1 MANFSFNGTISG
13 LDTAGL
19 ITAMLAADQAPLSRI
34 ATQRTTLKSTQS
46 AYGQLRSLLANLQT
60 AGKAFT
66 ISSMAAKR
74 SATSSAASVLT
85 GSATAGTVPGA
96 YSVSVGALATSTV
109 AKSMTAI
116 GKAISVAD
124 LGTALADLQLPG
136 SVTAGTVGVVV
147 DGVIT
152 RATIG
157 SPATATLGDAINAIA
172 AKLQEGIRAKE
183 GTADAIVTATI
194 TGNKVEFTMTGAAA
208 SHAISFG
215 AGGDT
220 SNALGILG
228 LTGMGVP
235 SLANGS
241 PLSARNVLGV
251 VRTTSLLDAAGLTGL
266 TSGAGT
272 LTINGVAIAYD
283 TTVDSLSAV
292 VTRINSSAAGVTASL
307 DRGNDKLLLT
317 SRTGGAAPIS
327 IEDTIDVGNGKI
339 ATLAAALN
347 LAPGTTGAQVVGA
360 QSEVT
365 VDGRTYLSDTN
376 TVSSAIDGV
385 TINLLTLGT
394 STLTVAPD
402 SSSVSS
408 AVSTLVAAYNALADS
423 LAALTQNDP
432 KLTRGSLASDTS
444 ARDLSLS
451 LRQVLTAQTSL
462 TGNMKSLA
470 DIGVTSGVVGSALG
484 TTTRLQVNAA
494 KLQAALES
502 DPSAVADLLNGTSGA
517 IAPLV
522 DAVNA
527 WTKTSGR
534 LDNALL
540 TITSTLKALETREAS
555 INARIAIKQAGLE
568 KKFAALEKNLAL
580 LGTQSSGLTQQVTS
594 MNKSSG

>member
-1 MANFSFNGTISG
+1 MASYNFPGAVSG
-13 LDTAGL
+13 LDTASL
-19 ITAMLAADQAPLSRI
+19 ISAMLAADQAPLARI
-34 ATQRTTLKSTQS
+34 ATQRTTLSNTRS
-46 AYGQLRSLLANLQT
+46 AYGQLRSLLASLQT

-66 ISSMAAKR
+66 VNSVGSKRTASSTM
-74 SATSSAASVLT
+74 SSVLT
-85 GSATAGTVPGA
+85 ASAAAGTVPA
-96 YSVSVGALATSTV
+96 TYSVTVGALATPSV
-109 AKSMTAI
+109 AKSISAA
-116 GKAISVAD
+116 GKAITAAD
-124 LGTALADLQLPG
+124 LGTTLAALQLPG

-183 GTADAIVTATI
+183 GTTDATVTATI
-194 TGNKVEFTMTGAAA
+194 TGNKVEFTMTGAAT
-208 SHAISFG
+208 SHVISFG

-228 LTGMGVP
+228 LTGMGMP
-235 SLANGS
+235 SLENAT
-241 PLSARNVLGV
+241 PISARNVLGV
-251 VRTTSLLDAAGLTGL
+251 MRTTSVLDAAGLTGL

-272 LTINGVAIAYD
+272 LTINGTAIAYD
-283 TTVDSLSAV
+283 TTTDSLSTI

-347 LAPGTTGAQVVGA
+347 LAPGTTDAQVRGNQA
-360 QSEVT
+360 QVT
-365 VDGRTYLSDTN
+365 VDGRLYLADTN
-376 TVSSAIDGV
+376 TVGTAIEGV
-385 TINLLTLGT
+385 TLNLLALGT

-402 SSSVSS
+402 AGSVSS
-408 AVSTLVAAYNALADS
+408 AISTLVTAYNALADS
-423 LAALTQNDP
+423 LDSMTMNDP
-432 KLTRGSLASDTS
+432 KLTRGTLVS
-444 ARDLSLS
+444 APGVRGLSMS
-451 LRQVLTAQTSL
+451 LRGVLTGLTSL

-470 DIGVTSGVVGSALG
+470 DIGVSTGAVGSALG
-484 TTTRLQVNAA
+484 TTTRLQINAV

-517 IAPLV
+517 IKPLV

-527 WTKTSGR
+527 WTTTGGR
-534 LDNALL
+534 IDVALAS
-540 TITSTLKALETREAS
+540 ITSTLKTLDLREADVSNRVAVKQAALER
-555 INARIAIKQAGLE
+555 
-568 KKFAALEKNLAL
+568 KFATLEKNLAL
-580 LGTQSSGLTQQVTS
+580 LGTQSSGLNQQVTS
-594 MNKSSG
+594 MNKNSG